1 MSLNCSFIFCIFEFH
16 SFLLLIMY
24 FNFLSPFISFSL
36 SFLISSCLVT
46 VSQMFF
52 SYDFLHLLK
61 ENVFLYFKEE
71 TMKFNKN
78 FVLLR
83 VVCFFRGL
91 FFCSESWESYPFT
104 CVVFPWIT
112 CYHPSVYLSLNKER
126 ASLIAQLVKNP
137 PAMQESPVRFL
148 DQEDHWR
155 RDRLPTPVFW
165 PGEFHGTYSLWG

>member
-1 MSLNCSFIFCIFEFH
+1 MLQRELSFRAAESSQQYRGQLKQTGLQNILQESFLCLSLNYSFISCIFEFH

-36 SFLISSCLVT
+36 SFLISSCLVM

-61 ENVFLYFKEE
+61 ENVFLYFKEK

-104 CVVFPWIT
+104 CVVFP
-112 CYHPSVYLSLNKER
+112 
-126 ASLIAQLVKNP
+126 
-137 PAMQESPVRFL
+137 
-148 DQEDHWR
+148 
-155 RDRLPTPVFW
+155 
-165 PGEFHGTYSLWG
+165 